1 MTDLNQALRKH
12 FGFEAFLEGQEEAI
26 AEVVDKNRDVLLIMP
41 TGSGKSL
48 CYQLPALLLD
58 GITLVISPLI
68 ALMKDQVDALVARGL
83 KATFINSSLSQDEM
97 SERFADIKAG
107 RYDLVYI
114 APERFRNQG
123 FRKLLGTMQVSMIA
137 VDEAH
142 CISQWGHDFRP
153 DYLRMQQ
160 VIADFPAARVM
171 AMTATATPEVRE
183 DIEKNLGLG
192 KHGREPASVFVF
204 GFARPNLK
212 IKVTRAGSHRIKLD
226 HVLAAIKRYQTGIIY
241 CSTRKQVEKVYQLLE
256 NTGLKVGMYHG
267 GLADTEREA
276 MQDAFMVKDI
286 PIAVATNAFGMGIDR
301 DDVRFI
307 IHWDVPGSMEA
318 YYQEIGRAGR
328 DGEDAWCELLY
339 NYADMRTQEFFMEG
353 ANPTCETVKELWKVI
368 EGRCSDEA
376 QTLPIAEWT
385 LAIDSTKN
393 EMAVQTA
400 MYTLERAGLI
410 TRRNEPGKRS
420 SSIALESG
428 STTSALTEQLER
440 LEQKRGRD
448 RARLDRVLDYVDTR
462 KCRHSTIL
470 EYFGEPGMATACEV
484 CDNCVRLSDQAVR
497 EPSEEEWVIIQKI
510 LSGLGR
516 HNFRF
521 GRGRICQMLVGSRAK
536 QILDTG
542 LDQSKSYGQLA
553 GYKEPFIRQIL
564 DELIRERCVEVSTG
578 DYPVLGLSDHGKEV
592 MWQRQTVAIEWP
604 TTPGTRA
611 PGKKSGAAE
620 APADPVL
627 FDALKQWRN
636 QLARARGIP
645 PYLVLADKSLRAIA
659 ANPPADPEALAEIWG
674 IGPSKVKQFGEALL
688 LLVQEHE
695 A

>member
-1 MTDLNQALRKH
+1 MTDLNQAIREH

-26 AEVVDKNRDVLLIMP
+26 AEVVDKDRDVLLIMP

-58 GITLVISPLI
+58 GVTLVISPLI
-68 ALMKDQVDALVARGL
+68 ALMKDQVDALVAR
-83 KATFINSSLSQDEM
+83 KIEATFINSSLSQDEM
-97 SERFADIKAG
+97 SERLADIKAG

-123 FRKLLGTMQVSMIA
+123 FSRLMGTMQVAMIA

-153 DYLRMQQ
+153 DYLRMQK

-171 AMTATATPEVRE
+171 AMTATATPEVRK

-192 KHGREPASVFVF
+192 EGGRDAASVFVF

-212 IKVTRAGSHRIKLD
+212 IMVTRAGSHRMKLD
-226 HVLAAIKRYQTGIIY
+226 HVLAAIKRHHTGIIY
-241 CSTRKQVEKVYQLLE
+241 CSTRKQVEKVYQLLK
-256 NTGLKVGMYHG
+256 NKQLDVGMYHG
-267 GLADTEREA
+267 GLTDTQREA
-276 MQDAFMVKDI
+276 MQNAFMAKAI

-339 NYADMRTQEFFMEG
+339 NYADVRTQEFFMEG
-353 ANPTCETVKELWKVI
+353 ANPTRKTVKELWKVI
-368 EGRCSDEA
+368 EERCGHEA

-385 LAIDSTKN
+385 LAMDSTKN

-400 MYTLERAGLI
+400 MYILERAGLI
-410 TRRNEPGKRS
+410 RRRNEPGKRS
-420 SSIALESG
+420 STIALESG
-428 STTSALTEQLER
+428 PDTSALSEQLEK
-440 LEQKRGRD
+440 LEDKRGRD

-462 KCRHSTIL
+462 KCRHSYIL
-470 EYFGEPGMATACEV
+470 EYFGEPGMAAACDV

-516 HNFRF
+516 HNFSY
-521 GRGRICQMLVGSRAK
+521 GQVKICKMLVGSRARE
-536 QILDTG
+536 ILDTG

-553 GYKEPFIRQIL
+553 GYTDPFIRQVL
-564 DELIRERCVEVSTG
+564 DELIREHCVEVSTG
-578 DYPVLGLSDHGKEV
+578 EYPVLGLTDHGKEV

-604 TTPGTRA
+604 PIPGTRA
-611 PGKKSGAAE
+611 RSTKDGIAE

-688 LLVQEHE
+688 LLVQEHG